1 MTQMK
6 LTKKLKTCLVSF
18 LILSFATVAVASP
31 GKYTSLKK
39 GDSIPWNGWCFDE
52 KAVSELIVKKEI
64 QQQRCELRVQLNIDK
79 LVAEHNLKIGK
90 LQAKLDYEVSTKD
103 ATIAALKQQNQTLE
117 KELIIVN
124 KASIIA
130 PASIG
135 AIIGAA
141 IVMVFWSYSE

>member
-1 MTQMK
+1 MK

-64 QQQRCELRVQLNIDK
+64 QQQRCELRVQLNVDK
-79 LVAEHNLKIGK
+79 LIAEHNLKIGK

-103 ATIAALKQQNQTLE
+103 ATISALKQQNETLE
-117 KELIIVN
+117 KELIVVN
-124 KASIIA
+124 EASIVV
-130 PASIG
+130 PASLG
-135 AIIGAA
+135 AIVGAL
-141 IVMVFWSYSE
+141 IVVMVWGASK

>member
-1 MTQMK
+1 MK

-64 QQQRCELRVQLNIDK
+64 QQQRCELRVQLNVDK
-79 LVAEHNLKIGK
+79 LIAEHNLKIGK

-103 ATIAALKQQNQTLE
+103 ATISALKQQNETLE
-117 KELIIVN
+117 KELIVVN
-124 KASIIA
+124 EASIVV
-130 PASIG
+130 PASLG
-135 AIIGAA
+135 AIVGAL
-141 IVMVFWSYSE
+141 IVAMVWGASK